1 MYVVKS
7 EHYKNNSNGLKTFFL
22 SDLEVPWGAGLG
34 TIQYSTI
41 QEGSITIELEIK
53 YLCLVL
59 CIASPLFF
67 WSAKTTF
74 S

>member
-1 MYVVKS
+1 M
-7 EHYKNNSNGLKTFFL
+7 
-22 SDLEVPWGAGLG
+22 GAGLG